1 MNFIN
6 IKSYLSKFQ
15 FTHYNIFRE
24 NLAKFAFLSSI
35 RPKKKRGGGNSS
47 LSKNCTKISCF
58 FFYILKT
65 FLKKIKIFLFFCFKL
80 IFFYVFRSF

>member
-15 FTHYNIFRE
+15 FTHYNILRE

-35 RPKKKRGGGNSS
+35 RPKKKRGGGGFFIIQK
-47 LSKNCTKISCF
+47 LYKDLMF
-58 FFYILKT
+58 FFFT
-65 FLKKIKIFLFFCFKL
+65 F
-80 IFFYVFRSF
+80 

>member
-15 FTHYNIFRE
+15 FTHYNILRE

-35 RPKKKRGGGNSS
+35 RPKKKKRGGGGILHYPKTVQRSHV
-47 LSKNCTKISCF
+47 F

-65 FLKKIKIFLFFCFKL
+65 FLKVIKFFFIFLF
-80 IFFYVFRSF
+80 